1 MIFDKNKPL
10 EHSKLFGNFYFLKQ
24 LIIFKVTTTQMYPT
38 DMKKLALVFFI
49 MINLTLYAQN
59 KVSIKD
65 IYPELKK
72 KSQIDKSD
80 KTIYNLL
87 TTFYEKNLQADQEEM
102 TPEDIQQIER
112 LVSDPATKN
121 LHILMLFLM
130 YQQHISKTAAV
141 GKEPDPDFQIETMN
155 ILENETRDIFGKIPA
170 IIYIYKAEALESGHK
185 KEESQNTVTQG
196 LKEYPDSV
204 PLKVYSYLNT
214 KDPAIKNDLIK
225 NHSKHW
231 MVQQFGIN

>member
-1 MIFDKNKPL
+1 
-10 EHSKLFGNFYFLKQ
+10 
-24 LIIFKVTTTQMYPT
+24 
-38 DMKKLALVFFI
+38 MKKLLLIFFI
-49 MINLTLYAQN
+49 IINLSLYAQN
-59 KVSIKD
+59 KPSIKD

-72 KSQIDKSD
+72 QSQIDKSD
-80 KTIYNLL
+80 QTIYNLL

-112 LVSDPATKN
+112 LVSDPNTKN

-141 GKEPDPDFQIETMN
+141 GKEPDADFQIDTMN
-155 ILENETRDIFGKIPA
+155 ILESETKEIFGKVPA

-185 KEESQNTVTQG
+185 KEESQNTVAQG
-196 LKEYPDSV
+196 LKEYPDSI
-204 PLKVYSYLNT
+204 PLKVYAYLNT
-214 KDPAIKNDLIK
+214 HDATIKNDLIK

-231 MVQQFGIN
+231 MVQQFEIK

>member
-1 MIFDKNKPL
+1 
-10 EHSKLFGNFYFLKQ
+10 
-24 LIIFKVTTTQMYPT
+24 
-38 DMKKLALVFFI
+38 MKKFVLIFFMI
-49 MINLTLYAQN
+49 INLSLYAQ
-59 KVSIKD
+59 KASIKD
-65 IYPELKK
+65 IYPDLRK

-102 TPEDIQQIER
+102 TPEDIQQIEK
-112 LVSDPATKN
+112 LVSDPNTKN

-141 GKEPDPDFQIETMN
+141 GKEPDADFQIETIN
-155 ILENETRDIFGKIPA
+155 ILENETKDIFGKIPA

-185 KEESQNTVTQG
+185 KEESQNTVAQG
-196 LKEYPDSV
+196 LKEYPDSI

-214 KDPAIKNDLIK
+214 KDTTIKNDLIK

-231 MVQQFGIN
+231 MVQQFEIK

>member
-1 MIFDKNKPL
+1 MITL
-10 EHSKLFGNFYFLKQ
+10 S
-24 LIIFKVTTTQMYPT
+24 
-38 DMKKLALVFFI
+38 
-49 MINLTLYAQN
+49 LYAQ
-59 KVSIKD
+59 KASIKD
-65 IYPELKK
+65 IYPDLKK

-102 TPEDIQQIER
+102 APEDIQQIEK
-112 LVSDPATKN
+112 LVSDPNTKN

-141 GKEPDPDFQIETMN
+141 GKEPDADFQIETMN
-155 ILENETRDIFGKIPA
+155 ILENETKDIFGKIPA

-185 KEESQNTVTQG
+185 KDESQNTILQG
-196 LKEYPDSV
+196 LKEYPDSI

-214 KDPAIKNDLIK
+214 KDNTIKDDLIK

-231 MVQQFGIN
+231 MVQQFEIK